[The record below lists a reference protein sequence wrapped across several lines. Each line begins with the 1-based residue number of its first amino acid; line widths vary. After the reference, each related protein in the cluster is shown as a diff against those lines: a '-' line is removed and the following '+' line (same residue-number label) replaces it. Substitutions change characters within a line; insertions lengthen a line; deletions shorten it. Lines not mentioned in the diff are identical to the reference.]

1 MQYIYI
7 EGLPPLY
14 ISYVSPEQKILGSDK
29 HAKVANICQ
38 TSNIL
43 GKMQSYK
50 VTVTFS
56 IAKIKNY

>member
-7 EGLPPLY
+7 EGLPLLY
-14 ISYVSPEQKILGSDK
+14 ISYVSPEQTKIGSDK

-43 GKMQSYK
+43 GKKEVIQSDC
-50 VTVTFS
+50 
-56 IAKIKNY
+56 II